1 MATQSKVGAIPA
13 SYRVVLGIYAGLFY
27 VVLYGPLVMIAVLSF
42 NRSNIIG
49 FPIRQFGLVWYEKV
63 FNTPEFLAAFANS
76 IAIGATAAL
85 IATVLA
91 LCLALGFRRQFP
103 LKNVVFNIVLVPIVM
118 PGIVGGIVLL
128 LFFGYLNVRPSL
140 WTTVLVAH
148 VNYVLP
154 FAFLT
159 LYPRLH
165 NFDRS
170 LEEAAMDLGA
180 HALGVFWYVVYPI
193 IRPGLIATFLFS
205 FSLSF
210 DEFIR
215 TLFVTGYDRTV
226 PVMFWSMIVDEL
238 SPQLPAM
245 AVIIILV
252 SATTSL
258 FGVLASRQAGRTKQG
273 GDV

>member
-1 MATQSKVGAIPA
+1 MTTPSKVGAIPA
-13 SYRVVLGIYAGLFY
+13 GYRVALAIYAGVFY

-49 FPIRQFGLVWYEKV
+49 FPIRGLGLTWYEKV

-76 IAIGATAAL
+76 VAIGVAAAL
-85 IATVLA
+85 IATALA
-91 LCLALGFRRQFP
+91 LCLALGFRRHFP
-103 LKNVVFNIVLVPIVM
+103 LKSALFNLVLVPIVM

-128 LFFGYLNVRPSL
+128 LFFGYLDLRPSL

-148 VNYVLP
+148 VNWVLP
-154 FAFLT
+154 FAFLA

-165 NFDRS
+165 NFDHS

-180 HALGVFWYVVYPI
+180 RALGVFWHVVFPI
-193 IRPGLIATFLFS
+193 VRPGLIATFLFS

-238 SPQLPAM
+238 SPELPAM

-258 FGVLASRQAGRTKQG
+258 FGVLASRQTGRAKQG
-273 GDV
+273 EQA

>member
-1 MATQSKVGAIPA
+1 MAMQSRAGAIPRG
-13 SYRVVLGIYAGLFY
+13 YRIALGIYAAVFY
-27 VVLYGPLVMIAVLSF
+27 FVLYGPLVMIAVLSF
-42 NRSNIIG
+42 NQSNIIG
-49 FPIRQFGLVWYEKV
+49 FPIRGFSLAWYEKV
-63 FNTPEFLAAFANS
+63 FRTPEFMAAFFNS
-76 IAIGATAAL
+76 VVIGVVAAL
-85 IATVLA
+85 IATALA
-91 LCLALGFRRQFP
+91 LCLALGFRREFP
-103 LKNVVFNIVLVPIVM
+103 LKTALFNLVLAPIVM

-128 LFFGYLNVRPSL
+128 LFFGYLGFRPSL

-148 VNYVLP
+148 VNWVLP
-154 FAFLT
+154 FAFLA
-159 LYPRLH
+159 LYPRVH

-180 HALGVFWYVVYPI
+180 RSLGVFWHVVYPI

-238 SPQLPAM
+238 SPELPAM

-258 FGVLASRQAGRTKQG
+258 FGVLASRGAGRTGQSG
-273 GDV
+273 

>member
-1 MATQSKVGAIPA
+1 LTTRRARKFDALPRSYAVGLA
-13 SYRVVLGIYAGLFY
+13 IYAAFFF
-27 VVLYGPLVMIAVLSF
+27 VVLYGPLVMITVLSF
-42 NRSNIIG
+42 NNSNVTG
-49 FPIRQFGLVWYEKV
+49 FPLRGFTLAWYEKV
-63 FNTPEFLAAFANS
+63 LATPEFITAFGSS
-76 IAIGATAAL
+76 IAIGLLAAL
-85 IATVLA
+85 AATSLA
-91 LCLALGFRRQFP
+91 LCLALGFRRDFP
-103 LKNVVFNIVLVPIVM
+103 LKTAVFNLVLTPIVM

-128 LFFGYLNVRPSL
+128 LFFGYLNLRPSL

-148 VNYVLP
+148 INYVLP
-154 FAFLT
+154 FAFLA
-159 LYPRLH
+159 LYPRVH

-180 HALGVFWYVVYPI
+180 QSLGVFWYVVFPI

-226 PVMFWSMIVDEL
+226 PVMFWSRIVDEL
-238 SPQLPAM
+238 TPELPAM
-245 AVIIILV
+245 AVLIILV

-258 FGVLASRQAGRTKQG
+258 IAVVVSGRAAGARQN
-273 GDV
+273 D

>member
-1 MATQSKVGAIPA
+1 MATPRKVGAIPA
-13 SYRVVLGIYAGLFY
+13 GYRVILSIYAGIFY
-27 VVLYGPLVMIAVLSF
+27 VVLYGPLVMIVVLSF

-49 FPIRQFGLVWYEKV
+49 FPIRQFGFTWYEKV
-63 FNTPEFLAAFANS
+63 FNTPAFLAAFANS
-76 IAIGATAAL
+76 IAIGTTAAL

-103 LKNVVFNIVLVPIVM
+103 LKTVLFNIVLAPIVM

-128 LFFGYLNVRPSL
+128 LFFGYLNIRPSL

-148 VNYVLP
+148 VNWVLP

-193 IRPGLIATFLFS
+193 IRPGLVATFLFS

-238 SPQLPAM
+238 SPELPAM
-245 AVIIILV
+245 AVIIIFV

-258 FGVLASRQAGRTKQG
+258 FGVLASRQAGRAKQG
-273 GDV
+273 GEV

>member
-1 MATQSKVGAIPA
+1 LTTRRARKFDALPRSYAVGLA
-13 SYRVVLGIYAGLFY
+13 IYAAFFF
-27 VVLYGPLVMIAVLSF
+27 VVLYGPLVMITVLSF
-42 NRSNIIG
+42 NNSNVTG
-49 FPIRQFGLVWYEKV
+49 FPLRGFTLAWYEKV
-63 FNTPEFLAAFANS
+63 LATPEFITAFGSS
-76 IAIGATAAL
+76 IAIGLLAAL
-85 IATVLA
+85 AATSLA
-91 LCLALGFRRQFP
+91 LCLALGFRRDFP
-103 LKNVVFNIVLVPIVM
+103 LKTAVFNLVLTPIVM

-128 LFFGYLNVRPSL
+128 LFFGYLNLRPSL

-148 VNYVLP
+148 INYVLP
-154 FAFLT
+154 FAFLA
-159 LYPRLH
+159 LYPRVH

-180 HALGVFWYVVYPI
+180 QSLGVFWYVVFPI

-226 PVMFWSMIVDEL
+226 PVMFWSRIVDEL
-238 SPQLPAM
+238 TPELPAM
-245 AVIIILV
+245 AVLIILV

-258 FGVLASRQAGRTKQG
+258 IALVVSGRAAGARQN
-273 GDV
+273 D

>member
-1 MATQSKVGAIPA
+1 MTAPGKVGAIPA
-13 SYRVVLGIYAGLFY
+13 GYRAALGIYAGVFY
-27 VVLYGPLVMIAVLSF
+27 AVLYGPLIMIAVLSF

-49 FPIRQFGLVWYEKV
+49 FPIRGLGLTWYEKV
-63 FNTPEFLAAFANS
+63 LRTPEFLAALANS
-76 IAIGATAAL
+76 IAIGAAAAL
-85 IATVLA
+85 IATALA

-103 LKNVVFNIVLVPIVM
+103 LKAALFNLVLVPIVM

-128 LFFGYLNVRPSL
+128 LFFGYLDLRPSL

-148 VNYVLP
+148 VNWVLP
-154 FAFLT
+154 FAFLA

-180 HALGVFWYVVYPI
+180 RAPGVFWHVVYPI
-193 IRPGLIATFLFS
+193 VRPGLIATFLFS

-238 SPQLPAM
+238 SPELPAM

-258 FGVLASRQAGRTKQG
+258 FGVLVSRRAGRTRQSEQA
-273 GDV
+273 

>member
-1 MATQSKVGAIPA
+1 MTTKVGAIPS
-13 SYRVVLGIYAGLFY
+13 SYRTALAIYAAVFY
-27 VVLYGPLVMIAVLSF
+27 VILYGPLVMIGVLSF

-49 FPIRQFGLVWYEKV
+49 FPIRGFGLTWYEKV
-63 FNTPEFLAAFANS
+63 LNTPEFIAAFFHS
-76 IAIGATAAL
+76 IAIGIVAAL

-91 LCLALGFRRQFP
+91 LCLALGFRRDFP
-103 LKNVVFNIVLVPIVM
+103 LKTVIFNLVLAPIVM

-128 LFFGYLNVRPSL
+128 LFFGYLGLRPSL
-140 WTTVLVAH
+140 WTTVIVAH
-148 VNYVLP
+148 VNWVLP
-154 FAFLT
+154 FAFLA

-165 NFDRS
+165 GFDRS

-180 HALGVFWYVVYPI
+180 RSFGVFWHIIFPI

-238 SPQLPAM
+238 SPELPAM

-258 FGVLASRQAGRTKQG
+258 FGVLASRRAANGRQ
-273 GDV
+273 DE

>member
-1 MATQSKVGAIPA
+1 LTTRRARKFDALPRSYAVGLA
-13 SYRVVLGIYAGLFY
+13 IYAAFFFA
-27 VVLYGPLVMIAVLSF
+27 VLYGPLVMIAVLSF
-42 NRSNIIG
+42 NNSNVTG
-49 FPIRQFGLVWYEKV
+49 FPLRGFTLAWYEKV
-63 FNTPEFLAAFANS
+63 LATPEFITAFGSS
-76 IAIGATAAL
+76 IAIGLLAAL
-85 IATVLA
+85 AATSLA
-91 LCLALGFRRQFP
+91 LCLALGFRRHFP
-103 LKNVVFNIVLVPIVM
+103 LKTAVFNLVLTPIVM

-128 LFFGYLNVRPSL
+128 LFFGYLNLRPSL

-148 VNYVLP
+148 INYVLP
-154 FAFLT
+154 FAFLA
-159 LYPRLH
+159 LYPRVH

-180 HALGVFWYVVYPI
+180 QSLGVFWYVVFPI

-226 PVMFWSMIVDEL
+226 PVMFWSRIVDEL
-238 SPQLPAM
+238 TPELPAM
-245 AVIIILV
+245 AVLIILV

-258 FGVLASRQAGRTKQG
+258 IAVVVSGRAAGVRQNG
-273 GDV
+273 

>member
-1 MATQSKVGAIPA
+1 LTTRRARKFDALPRSYAVGLA
-13 SYRVVLGIYAGLFY
+13 IYAAFFF
-27 VVLYGPLVMIAVLSF
+27 VVLYGPLVMITVLSF
-42 NRSNIIG
+42 NNSNVTG
-49 FPIRQFGLVWYEKV
+49 FPLRGFTLAWYEKV
-63 FNTPEFLAAFANS
+63 LATPEFITAFGSS
-76 IAIGATAAL
+76 IAIGLLAAL
-85 IATVLA
+85 VATSLA
-91 LCLALGFRRQFP
+91 LCLALGFRRDFP
-103 LKNVVFNIVLVPIVM
+103 LKTAVFNLVLTPIVM

-128 LFFGYLNVRPSL
+128 LFFGYLNLRPSL

-148 VNYVLP
+148 INYVLP
-154 FAFLT
+154 FAFLAV
-159 LYPRLH
+159 YPRVH

-180 HALGVFWYVVYPI
+180 QSLGVFWYVVFPI

-226 PVMFWSMIVDEL
+226 PVMFWSRIVDEL
-238 SPQLPAM
+238 TPELPAM
-245 AVIIILV
+245 AVLIILV

-258 FGVLASRQAGRTKQG
+258 IAVVVSGRAAGARQN
-273 GDV
+273 D

>member
-1 MATQSKVGAIPA
+1 MPATHKLGAIPS
-13 SYRVVLGIYAGLFY
+13 SYKIALGVYAGIFY
-27 VVLYGPLVMIAVLSF
+27 SILYGPLIMIGVLSF
-42 NRSNIIG
+42 NSSHVTG
-49 FPIRQFGLVWYEKV
+49 FPILGFTLAWYRTV
-63 FNTPEFLAAFANS
+63 FSTPEFVAALGHSISVGLLAAFVS
-76 IAIGATAAL
+76 
-85 IATVLA
+85 TVLA
-91 LCLALGFRRQFP
+91 LCLALGFRREFP
-103 LKNVVFNIVLVPIVM
+103 FKSVIFNLILAPIII

-128 LFFGYLNVRPSL
+128 LFFGYMGLRPSL

-148 VNYVLP
+148 INWVLP
-154 FAFLT
+154 FAFLA
-159 LYPRLH
+159 LYPRVH
-165 NFDRS
+165 NFDQS

-180 HALGVFWYVVYPI
+180 RGLGIFWHVVYPI

-245 AVIIILV
+245 AVIIILI
-252 SATTSL
+252 SITTSL
-258 FGVLASRQAGRTKQG
+258 FGALASRQSGHTAATDQ
-273 GDV
+273 

>member
-1 MATQSKVGAIPA
+1 LTTRRARKFDALPRSYAVGLA
-13 SYRVVLGIYAGLFY
+13 IYAAFFF
-27 VVLYGPLVMIAVLSF
+27 VVLYGPLVMITVLSF
-42 NRSNIIG
+42 NNSNVTG
-49 FPIRQFGLVWYEKV
+49 FPLRGFTLAWYEKV
-63 FNTPEFLAAFANS
+63 LATPEFITAFGSS
-76 IAIGATAAL
+76 IAIGLLAAL
-85 IATVLA
+85 AANSLA
-91 LCLALGFRRQFP
+91 LCLALGFRRDFP
-103 LKNVVFNIVLVPIVM
+103 LKTAVFNLVLTPIVM

-128 LFFGYLNVRPSL
+128 LFFGYLNLRPSL

-148 VNYVLP
+148 INYVLP
-154 FAFLT
+154 FAFLA
-159 LYPRLH
+159 LYPRVH

-180 HALGVFWYVVYPI
+180 QSLGVFWYVVFPI

-226 PVMFWSMIVDEL
+226 PVMFWSRIVDEL
-238 SPQLPAM
+238 TPELPAM
-245 AVIIILV
+245 AVLIILV

-258 FGVLASRQAGRTKQG
+258 IAVVVSGRAAGARQN
-273 GDV
+273 D

>member
-1 MATQSKVGAIPA
+1 LTTRRARNFDAFPRSYAVGLA
-13 SYRVVLGIYAGLFY
+13 IYAAFFF
-27 VVLYGPLVMIAVLSF
+27 VVLYGPLVMITVLSF
-42 NRSNIIG
+42 NNSNVTG
-49 FPIRQFGLVWYEKV
+49 FPLRGFTLAWYEKV
-63 FNTPEFLAAFANS
+63 LATPEFITAFGSS
-76 IAIGATAAL
+76 IAIGLLAAL
-85 IATVLA
+85 AATSLA
-91 LCLALGFRRQFP
+91 LCLALGFRRDFP
-103 LKNVVFNIVLVPIVM
+103 LKTAVFNLVLTPIVM

-128 LFFGYLNVRPSL
+128 LFFGYLNLRPSL

-148 VNYVLP
+148 INYVLP
-154 FAFLT
+154 FAFLA
-159 LYPRLH
+159 LYPRVH

-180 HALGVFWYVVYPI
+180 QSLGVFWYVVFPI

-226 PVMFWSMIVDEL
+226 PVMFWSRIVDEL
-238 SPQLPAM
+238 TPELPAM
-245 AVIIILV
+245 AVLIILV

-258 FGVLASRQAGRTKQG
+258 IAVVVSGRAAGVRQN
-273 GDV
+273 D

>member
-1 MATQSKVGAIPA
+1 LTTRRARKFDALPRSYAVGLA
-13 SYRVVLGIYAGLFY
+13 IYAAFFF
-27 VVLYGPLVMIAVLSF
+27 VVLYGPLVMITVLSF
-42 NRSNIIG
+42 NNSNVTG
-49 FPIRQFGLVWYEKV
+49 FPLRGFTLAWYEKV
-63 FNTPEFLAAFANS
+63 LATPEFITAFGSS
-76 IAIGATAAL
+76 IAIGLLAAL
-85 IATVLA
+85 AATSLA
-91 LCLALGFRRQFP
+91 LCLALGFRQDFP
-103 LKNVVFNIVLVPIVM
+103 LKTAVFNLVLTPIVM

-128 LFFGYLNVRPSL
+128 LFFGYLNLRPSL

-148 VNYVLP
+148 INYVLP
-154 FAFLT
+154 FAFLA
-159 LYPRLH
+159 LYPRVH

-180 HALGVFWYVVYPI
+180 QSLGVFWYVVFPI

-226 PVMFWSMIVDEL
+226 PVMFWSRIVDEL
-238 SPQLPAM
+238 TPELPAM
-245 AVIIILV
+245 AVLIILV

-258 FGVLASRQAGRTKQG
+258 IAVVVSGRAAGARQN
-273 GDV
+273 D

>member
-1 MATQSKVGAIPA
+1 
-13 SYRVVLGIYAGLFY
+13 
-27 VVLYGPLVMIAVLSF
+27 MITVLSF
-42 NRSNIIG
+42 NNSNVTG
-49 FPIRQFGLVWYEKV
+49 FPLRGFTLAWYEKV
-63 FNTPEFLAAFANS
+63 LATPEFITAFGSS
-76 IAIGATAAL
+76 IAIGLLAAL
-85 IATVLA
+85 AATSLA
-91 LCLALGFRRQFP
+91 LCLALGFRRDFP
-103 LKNVVFNIVLVPIVM
+103 LKTAVFNLVLTSIVM

-128 LFFGYLNVRPSL
+128 LFFGYLNLRPSL

-148 VNYVLP
+148 INYVLP
-154 FAFLT
+154 FAFLA
-159 LYPRLH
+159 LYPRVH

-180 HALGVFWYVVYPI
+180 QSLGVFWYVVFPI

-226 PVMFWSMIVDEL
+226 PVMFWSRIVDEL
-238 SPQLPAM
+238 TPELPAM
-245 AVIIILV
+245 AVLIILV

-258 FGVLASRQAGRTKQG
+258 IAVVVSGRAAGARQN
-273 GDV
+273 D

>member
-1 MATQSKVGAIPA
+1 MRRPHKFNALPPSYAITLGA
-13 SYRVVLGIYAGLFY
+13 YAAVFY
-27 VVLYGPLVMIAVLSF
+27 FVLYGPLIMITVLSF
-42 NRSNIIG
+42 NNSNIIG
-49 FPIRQFGLVWYEKV
+49 FPLRGFTLAWYEKV
-63 FNTPEFLAAFANS
+63 LGTPAFIAAFGNSIGIGVLAALVS
-76 IAIGATAAL
+76 
-85 IATVLA
+85 TVLA
-91 LCLALGFRRQFP
+91 LFLALGFRRSFP
-103 LKNVVFNIVLVPIVM
+103 LKTAIFNLVLTPIVM

-128 LFFGYLNVRPSL
+128 LFFGYLNFRPSL

-148 VNYVLP
+148 INYVLP

-180 HALGVFWYVVYPI
+180 RSLSVFWHIVFPI
-193 IRPGLIATFLFS
+193 VRPGVIATFLFS

-226 PVMFWSMIVDEL
+226 PVMFWSRIVDEL
-238 SPQLPAM
+238 SPELPAM
-245 AVIIILV
+245 AVLIILV

-258 FGVLASRQAGRTKQG
+258 FGVLVSRQTGRGRQNN
-273 GDV
+273 

>member
-1 MATQSKVGAIPA
+1 MSQSKVGAIPS
-13 SYRVVLGIYAGLFY
+13 SYRIALAVYAAIFY
-27 VVLYGPLVMIAVLSF
+27 LILYGPLVMIAVLSF

-49 FPIRQFGLVWYEKV
+49 FPIRGFGLTWYEKV
-63 FNTPEFLAAFANS
+63 FRTPEFIGAFGNS
-76 IAIGATAAL
+76 IAVGVLAAL
-85 IATVLA
+85 IATILA
-91 LCLALGFRRQFP
+91 LCLALGFRRTFP
-103 LKNVVFNIVLVPIVM
+103 FKTFVFNLVLIPIVM

-128 LFFGYLNVRPSL
+128 LFFGYLDLRPSL

-148 VNYVLP
+148 INWVLP
-154 FAFLT
+154 FAFLA

-180 HALGVFWYVVYPI
+180 RSFGVFWHVVFPI

-226 PVMFWSMIVDEL
+226 PVLFWSRIVDEL
-238 SPQLPAM
+238 SPELPAM
-245 AVIIILV
+245 AVLIILV

-258 FGVLASRQAGRTKQG
+258 FGVLASRQAARTSQG
-273 GDV
+273 QA

>member
-1 MATQSKVGAIPA
+1 LTTRRARKFDALPRSYAVGLA
-13 SYRVVLGIYAGLFY
+13 IYAAFFF
-27 VVLYGPLVMIAVLSF
+27 VVLYGPLVMITVLSF
-42 NRSNIIG
+42 NNSNVTG
-49 FPIRQFGLVWYEKV
+49 FPLRGFTLAWYEKV
-63 FNTPEFLAAFANS
+63 LATPEFITAFGSS
-76 IAIGATAAL
+76 IAIGLLAAL
-85 IATVLA
+85 AATSLA
-91 LCLALGFRRQFP
+91 LCLALGFRRDFP
-103 LKNVVFNIVLVPIVM
+103 LKTAVFNLVLTPIVM

-128 LFFGYLNVRPSL
+128 LFFGYLNLRPSL

-148 VNYVLP
+148 INYVLP
-154 FAFLT
+154 FAFLA
-159 LYPRLH
+159 LYPRVH

-180 HALGVFWYVVYPI
+180 QSLGVFWYVVFPI

-226 PVMFWSMIVDEL
+226 PVMFWSRIVDEL
-238 SPQLPAM
+238 TPELPAM
-245 AVIIILV
+245 AVLIILV

-258 FGVLASRQAGRTKQG
+258 IAVVVSGRAASARQN
-273 GDV
+273 D